1 MGSGFVKDM
10 EWSKRILIFSYLM
23 LVVFIVIFLVVD
35 DKASAATVLC
45 GWIVEVSAATGFYF
59 WKAKNENR
67 SKYALKFVREL
78 AEKHG
83 LDATA
88 RIIEAVLKD

>member
-1 MGSGFVKDM
+1 M
-10 EWSKRILIFSYLM
+10 ERSKKILIFSYLM
-23 LVVFIVIFLVVD
+23 LGVFIIIFLAVE
-35 DKASAATVLC
+35 DKTAAATVLC
-45 GWIVEVSAATGFYF
+45 GWIVECGGATAFYF

-78 AEKHG
+78 ADKYG

-88 RIIEAVLKD
+88 RIIESVLKD

>member
-1 MGSGFVKDM
+1 M
-10 EWSKRILIFSYLM
+10 EWSKKILIFSYLM
-23 LVVFIVIFLVVD
+23 LGVFIIIFLAVE
-35 DKASAATVLC
+35 DKTAAATVLC
-45 GWIVEVSAATGFYF
+45 GWIIECGGATAFYF

-78 AEKHG
+78 ADKYG

-88 RIIEAVLKD
+88 RIIESVLKD

>member
-1 MGSGFVKDM
+1 M
-10 EWSKRILIFSYLM
+10 EWSKKILIFSYLM
-23 LVVFIVIFLVVD
+23 LGVFIIIFLAVE
-35 DKASAATVLC
+35 DKTAAATVLC
-45 GWIVEVSAATGFYF
+45 GWIVECGGATAFYF

-78 AEKHG
+78 ADKYG

-88 RIIEAVLKD
+88 RTIESVLKD

>member
-1 MGSGFVKDM
+1 M
-10 EWSKRILIFSYLM
+10 EWSKKIIIFSYLM
-23 LVVFIVIFLVVD
+23 LGVFIIIFLAVE
-35 DKASAATVLC
+35 DKTAAATVLC
-45 GWIVEVSAATGFYF
+45 GWIVECGGATAFYF

-78 AEKHG
+78 ADKYG

-88 RIIEAVLKD
+88 RIIESVLKD

>member
-1 MGSGFVKDM
+1 M
-10 EWSKRILIFSYLM
+10 EWSKKILIFSYLM
-23 LVVFIVIFLVVD
+23 LGVFMIIFLAVE
-35 DKASAATVLC
+35 DKTAAATVLC
-45 GWIVEVSAATGFYF
+45 GWIVECGGATAFYF

-78 AEKHG
+78 ADKYG

-88 RIIEAVLKD
+88 RIIESVLKD

>member
-1 MGSGFVKDM
+1 M
-10 EWSKRILIFSYLM
+10 EWSKKILIFSYLM
-23 LVVFIVIFLVVD
+23 LGVFIIIFLAVE
-35 DKASAATVLC
+35 DKTAAATVLC
-45 GWIVEVSAATGFYF
+45 GWIVECGRATAFYF

-78 AEKHG
+78 ADKYG

-88 RIIEAVLKD
+88 RIIESVLKD

>member
-1 MGSGFVKDM
+1 M
-10 EWSKRILIFSYLM
+10 EWSKKILIFSYLI
-23 LVVFIVIFLVVD
+23 LGVFIIIFLAVE
-35 DKASAATVLC
+35 DKTAAATVLC
-45 GWIVEVSAATGFYF
+45 GWIVECGGATAFYF

-78 AEKHG
+78 ADKYG

-88 RIIEAVLKD
+88 RIIESVLKD

>member
-1 MGSGFVKDM
+1 M
-10 EWSKRILIFSYLM
+10 EWSKKILIFSYLM
-23 LVVFIVIFLVVD
+23 LGVFIIIFLAD
-35 DKASAATVLC
+35 EDKTAAATVLC
-45 GWIVEVSAATGFYF
+45 GWIVECGGATAFYF

-78 AEKHG
+78 ADKYG

-88 RIIEAVLKD
+88 RIIESVLKD

>member
-1 MGSGFVKDM
+1 M
-10 EWSKRILIFSYLM
+10 EWSKKILIFSYLM
-23 LVVFIVIFLVVD
+23 LGVFIIIFLAVE
-35 DKASAATVLC
+35 DKTAAATVLC
-45 GWIVEVSAATGFYF
+45 GWIVECGGATAFYF

-78 AEKHG
+78 AEKYG

-88 RIIEAVLKD
+88 RIIESVLKD

>member
-1 MGSGFVKDM
+1 M
-10 EWSKRILIFSYLM
+10 EWSKKILIFSYLM
-23 LVVFIVIFLVVD
+23 LGVFIIIFLAVE
-35 DKASAATVLC
+35 DKTAAATVLC
-45 GWIVEVSAATGFYF
+45 GWTVECGGATAFYF

-78 AEKHG
+78 ADKYG

-88 RIIEAVLKD
+88 RIIESVLKD

>member
-1 MGSGFVKDM
+1 
-10 EWSKRILIFSYLM
+10 M
-23 LVVFIVIFLVVD
+23 LGVFIIIFLAVE
-35 DKASAATVLC
+35 DKTAAATVLC
-45 GWIVEVSAATGFYF
+45 GWIVECGAATGFYF

-78 AEKHG
+78 ADKYG

-88 RIIEAVLKD
+88 RIIESVLKD

>member
-1 MGSGFVKDM
+1 M
-10 EWSKRILIFSYLM
+10 EWSKKILIFSYLM
-23 LVVFIVIFLVVD
+23 LGVFIIIFLTVE
-35 DKASAATVLC
+35 DKTAAATVLC
-45 GWIVEVSAATGFYF
+45 GWIVECGGATAFYF

-78 AEKHG
+78 ADKYG

-88 RIIEAVLKD
+88 RIIESVLKD

>member
-1 MGSGFVKDM
+1 M
-10 EWSKRILIFSYLM
+10 EWSKKILIFSYLM
-23 LVVFIVIFLVVD
+23 LGVFIIIFLAVE
-35 DKASAATVLC
+35 DKTAAATVLC
-45 GWIVEVSAATGFYF
+45 GWIVECGGATAFYF

-78 AEKHG
+78 ADKYG

-88 RIIEAVLKD
+88 RINETVLKD

>member
-1 MGSGFVKDM
+1 M
-10 EWSKRILIFSYLM
+10 EWSKKILIFSYLM
-23 LVVFIVIFLVVD
+23 LGVFIIIFLAVE
-35 DKASAATVLC
+35 DKTAAATVLC
-45 GWIVEVSAATGFYF
+45 GWIVECGGATAFYI

-78 AEKHG
+78 ADKYG

-88 RIIEAVLKD
+88 RIIESVLKD

>member
-1 MGSGFVKDM
+1 M
-10 EWSKRILIFSYLM
+10 EWSKKILIFSYLM
-23 LVVFIVIFLVVD
+23 LGVFIIIFLVVE
-35 DKASAATVLC
+35 DKTAAATVLC
-45 GWIVEVSAATGFYF
+45 GWIVECGGATAFYF

-78 AEKHG
+78 ADKYG

-88 RIIEAVLKD
+88 RIIESVLKD

>member
-1 MGSGFVKDM
+1 M
-10 EWSKRILIFSYLM
+10 EWSKKILIFSYLM
-23 LVVFIVIFLVVD
+23 LVVFIIIFLAVE
-35 DKASAATVLC
+35 DKTAAATVLC
-45 GWIVEVSAATGFYF
+45 GWIVECGGATAFYF

-78 AEKHG
+78 ADKYG

-88 RIIEAVLKD
+88 RIIESVLKD

>member
-1 MGSGFVKDM
+1 M
-10 EWSKRILIFSYLM
+10 EWSKKILIFSYLM
-23 LVVFIVIFLVVD
+23 LGVFIIIFLAVE
-35 DKASAATVLC
+35 DKTAAATVLC
-45 GWIVEVSAATGFYF
+45 GWIVECGGATAFYF

-78 AEKHG
+78 AVKYG

-88 RIIEAVLKD
+88 RIIESVLKD

>member
-1 MGSGFVKDM
+1 M
-10 EWSKRILIFSYLM
+10 EWSKKNLIFSYLM
-23 LVVFIVIFLVVD
+23 LGVFIIIFLAVE
-35 DKASAATVLC
+35 DKTAAATVLC
-45 GWIVEVSAATGFYF
+45 GWIVECGGATAFYF

-78 AEKHG
+78 ADKYG

-88 RIIEAVLKD
+88 RIIESVLKD

>member
-1 MGSGFVKDM
+1 M
-10 EWSKRILIFSYLM
+10 EWSKKILVFSYLM
-23 LVVFIVIFLVVD
+23 LGVFIIIFLAVE
-35 DKASAATVLC
+35 DKTAAATVLC
-45 GWIVEVSAATGFYF
+45 GWIVECGGATAFYF

-78 AEKHG
+78 ADKYG

-88 RIIEAVLKD
+88 RIIESVLKD

>member
-1 MGSGFVKDM
+1 M
-10 EWSKRILIFSYLM
+10 EWSKKILIFSCLM
-23 LVVFIVIFLVVD
+23 LGVFIIIFLAVE
-35 DKASAATVLC
+35 DKTAAATVLC
-45 GWIVEVSAATGFYF
+45 GWIVECGGATAFYF

-78 AEKHG
+78 ADKYG

-88 RIIEAVLKD
+88 RIIESVLKD

>member
-1 MGSGFVKDM
+1 M
-10 EWSKRILIFSYLM
+10 EWSKKILIFSYLM
-23 LVVFIVIFLVVD
+23 LGVFIIIFLAVE
-35 DKASAATVLC
+35 DKTAAATVLC
-45 GWIVEVSAATGFYF
+45 GWIVECGGATAFYF

-78 AEKHG
+78 ADKYG

-88 RIIEAVLKD
+88 RIIESVLKD

>member
-1 MGSGFVKDM
+1 M
-10 EWSKRILIFSYLM
+10 EWSKKILIFSYLM
-23 LVVFIVIFLVVD
+23 LGVFIIIFLAVE
-35 DKASAATVLC
+35 DKTAAATVLC
-45 GWIVEVSAATGFYF
+45 GWIVECGGATAFYF

-67 SKYALKFVREL
+67 SKYALIFVREL

>member
-1 MGSGFVKDM
+1 
-10 EWSKRILIFSYLM
+10 M
-23 LVVFIVIFLVVD
+23 LGVFIIIFLTVE
-35 DKASAATVLC
+35 DKTAAATVLC
-45 GWIVEVSAATGFYF
+45 GWIVECGGATAFYF

-78 AEKHG
+78 ADKYG

-88 RIIEAVLKD
+88 RIIESVLKD

>member
-1 MGSGFVKDM
+1 M
-10 EWSKRILIFSYLM
+10 EWSKKILIFSYLM
-23 LVVFIVIFLVVD
+23 LGVFIIIFLAVE
-35 DKASAATVLC
+35 DKTAAATVLC
-45 GWIVEVSAATGFYF
+45 GWIVECGVATAFYF

-78 AEKHG
+78 ADKYG

-88 RIIEAVLKD
+88 RIIESVLKD

>member
-1 MGSGFVKDM
+1 MGSGVLKHM
-10 EWSKRILIFSYLM
+10 EWSKRILIFSYFM
-23 LVVFIVIFLVVD
+23 LVVFIVIFLASD
-35 DKASAATVLC
+35 DKAAAATVLC
-45 GWIVEVSAATGFYF
+45 GWIVECGAATGFYF

-67 SKYALKFVREL
+67 RKYALKFVREL

>member
-1 MGSGFVKDM
+1 M
-10 EWSKRILIFSYLM
+10 EWSKKILIFSYLM
-23 LVVFIVIFLVVD
+23 MGVFIIIFLAVE
-35 DKASAATVLC
+35 DKTAAATVLC
-45 GWIVEVSAATGFYF
+45 GWIAECGGATAFYF

-78 AEKHG
+78 ADKYG

-88 RIIEAVLKD
+88 RIIESVLKD

>member
-1 MGSGFVKDM
+1 MGSGVMKNM
-10 EWSKRILIFSYLM
+10 EWSKRILIFSYLV
-23 LVVFIVIFLVVD
+23 LAVFVIIFLAVE
-35 DKASAATVLC
+35 DKASAATALC
-45 GWIVEVSAATGFYF
+45 AWIVECGAATGFYF

-78 AEKHG
+78 ADKYG

-88 RIIEAVLKD
+88 RIIESVLKD